1 MRLGANFTMR
11 EVASSANSY
20 ADCHYDILYLSRHIQ
35 YLRQTVSICNRFP
48 WFYLNCFQFPW
59 FCCIIIVSGILI
71 AMGVKRRERGG
82 GRCMFLK
89 KGRIKK
95 ERLGADTDT
104 HFHTMFTQV
113 YHKWQWYHVWFLRY
127 GAQQTGFFVILD
139 LFTLLPHNLKNQN
152 FKQMKKHLEIL
163 SFYTVNHKGQ
173 SYDVWFLRYGAWQTE
188 FFVILDHV
196 LSFYCPYL
204 TNQKK

>member
-1 MRLGANFTMR
+1 
-11 EVASSANSY
+11 
-20 ADCHYDILYLSRHIQ
+20 
-35 YLRQTVSICNRFP
+35 
-48 WFYLNCFQFPW
+48 
-59 FCCIIIVSGILI
+59 
-71 AMGVKRRERGG
+71 MGRGG
-82 GRCMFLK
+82 G
-89 KGRIKK
+89 
-95 ERLGADTDT
+95 LGADTDT

-188 FFVILDHV
+188 FFVIFDHV
-196 LSFYCPYL
+196 LSFYCPSL
-204 TNQKK
+204 TNQKKNKSPGESILHRCTKNHDHMLQCSWDTCTMDVTFYFLFWVIFYLFIP